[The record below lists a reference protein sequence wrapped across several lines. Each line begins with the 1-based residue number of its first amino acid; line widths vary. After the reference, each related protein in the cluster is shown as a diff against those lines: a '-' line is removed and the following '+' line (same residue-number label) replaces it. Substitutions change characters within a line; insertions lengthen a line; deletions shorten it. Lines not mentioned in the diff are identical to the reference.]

1 MSDVVVIG
9 GGAAGLMAGITAARQ
24 GASVVVLERMKE
36 PGKKM
41 MITGKGRC
49 NITNACPINDFIP
62 NLPGNGKFLFS
73 ALQQFTN
80 DDLLRFFQER
90 GLETV
95 TERGGRVFP
104 ASGKAKDVI
113 GVLTAA
119 LQQAGGRLVT
129 GVQATGFVMKPGRI
143 TGVRYRNVEQ
153 DGRRDGQDFRSLTKG
168 KVKLGPEH
176 TLDAETVIVC
186 VGGASYPGTG
196 SDGNFVP
203 VLENLGLSMEPL
215 LPALVP
221 LQPEEGFTEELEGL
235 LLKNVE
241 ASVLADGKT
250 VEKEFGELQ
259 FIRGGVAGPICL
271 TMSRKVARLQHFNQ
285 PELELSIDLKPALS
299 EDKLD
304 ARLTRDFQDFSKNN
318 LGEVVRKLLPRP
330 LVAPVL
336 DSAFLDGK
344 KPVSQV
350 AKQERV
356 ALIQAMKHFTI
367 PLLGT
372 RPLSEAIVT
381 AGGVALKE
389 IDPKTMKAKRIEG
402 LYFAGE
408 VMDVDGYTGGFNL
421 QAAFSSGYVAGLNA
435 AMQVLNTNNLLR

>member
-1 MSDVVVIG
+1 MADVIVIG

-49 NITNACPINDFIP
+49 NITNACAMEEFIP

-80 DDLLRFFQER
+80 DDLLRFFQEQ

-104 ASGKAKDVI
+104 ATGKAKDVI
-113 GVLTAA
+113 AVLRSA
-119 LQQAGGRLVT
+119 LQKAGGRLVT
-129 GVQATGFVMKPGRI
+129 GAQATGFTVKPGQV
-143 TGVRYRNVEQ
+143 TGIRYRTVEN
-153 DGRRDGQDFRSLTKG
+153 DGRRDGQDFRSQTKG
-168 KVKLGPEH
+168 KMKLGPEH
-176 TLDAETVIVC
+176 TLDAGAVIVC
-186 VGGASYPGTG
+186 TGGASYPGTG

-203 VLENLGLSMEPL
+203 VLEMLGLSIEPL

-235 LLKNVE
+235 QLKNVE
-241 ASVLADGKT
+241 ASVLADGK
-250 VEKEFGELQ
+250 VVAKEFGELQ
-259 FIRGGVAGPICL
+259 FIRGGIAGPICL
-271 TMSRKVARLQHFNQ
+271 TMSRKVARLQHYNQ

-299 EDKLD
+299 DEKLE
-304 ARLTRDFQDFSKNN
+304 ARLIRDFQEFSK
-318 LGEVVRKLLPRP
+318 LRLAEVVRKLLPQP
-330 LVAPVL
+330 LVEPVL
-336 DSAFLDGK
+336 DTAFLDGK
-344 KPVSQV
+344 KQVSQV
-350 AKQERV
+350 SKEERL
-356 ALIQAMKHFTI
+356 ALVQAVKHFTI
-367 PLLGT
+367 PLMGT
-372 RPLSEAIVT
+372 RPLAEAIVT

-389 IDPKTMKAKRIEG
+389 IDPKTMKAKRIAD

-421 QAAFSSGYVAGLNA
+421 QAAFSSGYVAGLHA
-435 AMQVLNTNNLLR
+435 AKQVLNR

>member
-1 MSDVVVIG
+1 MADVIVIG

-49 NITNACPINDFIP
+49 NITNACAMEDFIP

-80 DDLLRFFQER
+80 DDLLRFFQEQ

-104 ASGKAKDVI
+104 ATGRAKDVI
-113 GVLTAA
+113 AVLLSA
-119 LQQAGGRLVT
+119 LQKVGGRLVT
-129 GVQATGFVMKPGRI
+129 GAQATGFTVKPGQV
-143 TGVRYRNVEQ
+143 TGIRYRTVEN
-153 DGRRDGQDFRSLTKG
+153 DGRRDGQDFRSQTKG
-168 KVKLGPEH
+168 KMKLGPEH
-176 TLDAETVIVC
+176 TLDAGAVVVC
-186 VGGASYPGTG
+186 TGGASYPGTG

-203 VLENLGLSMEPL
+203 VLEMLGLSIEPL

-235 LLKNVE
+235 QLKNVE
-241 ASVLADGKT
+241 ASVLADGK
-250 VEKEFGELQ
+250 VVAKEFGELQ
-259 FIRGGVAGPICL
+259 FIRGGIAGPICL
-271 TMSRKVARLQHFNQ
+271 TMSRKVARLQHYNQ

-299 EDKLD
+299 DEKLD
-304 ARLTRDFQDFSKNN
+304 ARLIRDFQEFSK
-318 LGEVVRKLLPRP
+318 LRLAEVVRKLLPQP
-330 LVAPVL
+330 LVEPVL
-336 DSAFLDGK
+336 DTAFLDGEK
-344 KPVSQV
+344 QVIQVS
-350 AKQERV
+350 KEERL
-356 ALIQAMKHFTI
+356 ALMQAVKHFTI
-367 PLLGT
+367 PLVGT
-372 RPLSEAIVT
+372 RPLAEAIVT

-389 IDPKTMKAKRIEG
+389 IDPKTMKAKRIAG

-421 QAAFSSGYVAGLNA
+421 QAAFSSGYVAGLHA
-435 AMQVLNTNNLLR
+435 AKQVLAR

>member
-1 MSDVVVIG
+1 MADVIVIG

-24 GASVVVLERMKE
+24 SASVVVLERMKE

-49 NITNACPINDFIP
+49 NITNACPMEEFIP

-80 DDLLRFFQER
+80 DDLLRFFQEQ

-104 ASGKAKDVI
+104 ATGKAKDVI
-113 GVLTAA
+113 AVLRSA
-119 LQQAGGRLVT
+119 LQKAGGRLVT
-129 GVQATGFVMKPGRI
+129 GAQATGFTVKPGQV
-143 TGVRYRNVEQ
+143 TGIRYRTVEN
-153 DGRRDGQDFRSLTKG
+153 DGRRDGQDFRSQTKG
-168 KVKLGPEH
+168 KMKLGPEH
-176 TLDAETVIVC
+176 TLDAGAVIVC
-186 VGGASYPGTG
+186 TGGASYPGTG

-203 VLENLGLSMEPL
+203 VLEMLGLSIEPL

-235 LLKNVE
+235 QLKNVE
-241 ASVLADGKT
+241 ASVLADGK
-250 VEKEFGELQ
+250 VVAKEFGELQ
-259 FIRGGVAGPICL
+259 FIRGGIAGPICL
-271 TMSRKVARLQHFNQ
+271 TMSRKVARLQHYNQ

-299 EDKLD
+299 DEKLE
-304 ARLTRDFQDFSKNN
+304 ARLIRDFQEFSK
-318 LGEVVRKLLPRP
+318 LRLAEVVRKLLPQP
-330 LVAPVL
+330 LVEPVL
-336 DSAFLDGK
+336 DTAFLDGK
-344 KPVSQV
+344 KQVSQV
-350 AKQERV
+350 SKEERL
-356 ALIQAMKHFTI
+356 ALVQAVKHFTI
-367 PLLGT
+367 PLMGT
-372 RPLSEAIVT
+372 RPLAEAIVT

-389 IDPKTMKAKRIEG
+389 IDPKTMKAKRIAD

-421 QAAFSSGYVAGLNA
+421 QAAFSSGYVAGLHA
-435 AMQVLNTNNLLR
+435 AKQVLNR

>member
-1 MSDVVVIG
+1 MADVIVIG

-49 NITNACPINDFIP
+49 NITNACPMEEFIP

-80 DDLLRFFQER
+80 DDLLRFFQEQ

-104 ASGKAKDVI
+104 ATGKAKDVI
-113 GVLTAA
+113 AVLRSA
-119 LQQAGGRLVT
+119 LQKAGGRLVT
-129 GVQATGFVMKPGRI
+129 GAQVTGFTVKPGQV
-143 TGVRYRNVEQ
+143 TGIRYRTVEN
-153 DGRRDGQDFRSLTKG
+153 DGRRDGQDFRSQTKG
-168 KVKLGPEH
+168 KMKMGPEH
-176 TLDAETVIVC
+176 TLDAGAVIVC
-186 VGGASYPGTG
+186 TGGASYPGTG

-203 VLENLGLSMEPL
+203 VLEMLGLSIEPL

-235 LLKNVE
+235 QLKNVE
-241 ASVLADGKT
+241 ASVLADGK
-250 VEKEFGELQ
+250 VVAKEFGELQ
-259 FIRGGVAGPICL
+259 FIRGGIAGPICL
-271 TMSRKVARLQHFNQ
+271 TMSRKVARLQHYNQ

-299 EDKLD
+299 DEKLE
-304 ARLTRDFQDFSKNN
+304 ARLIRDFQEFSK
-318 LGEVVRKLLPRP
+318 LRLAEVVRKLLPQP
-330 LVAPVL
+330 LVEPVL
-336 DSAFLDGK
+336 DTAFLDGK
-344 KPVSQV
+344 KQVSQV
-350 AKQERV
+350 SKEERL
-356 ALIQAMKHFTI
+356 ALVQAVKHFTI
-367 PLLGT
+367 PLMGT
-372 RPLSEAIVT
+372 RPLAEAIVT

-389 IDPKTMKAKRIEG
+389 IDPKTMKAKRIAG

-421 QAAFSSGYVAGLNA
+421 QAAFSSGYVAGLHA
-435 AMQVLNTNNLLR
+435 AKQVLNR

>member
-1 MSDVVVIG
+1 MVDVIVIG

-49 NITNACPINDFIP
+49 NITNACPMEEFIP

-80 DDLLRFFQER
+80 DDLLRFFQEQ

-104 ASGKAKDVI
+104 ATGKAKDVI
-113 GVLTAA
+113 AVLRSA
-119 LQQAGGRLVT
+119 LQKAGGRLVT
-129 GVQATGFVMKPGRI
+129 GAQATGFTVKPGQV
-143 TGVRYRNVEQ
+143 TGIRYRTVEN
-153 DGRRDGQDFRSLTKG
+153 DGRRDGQDFRSQTKG
-168 KVKLGPEH
+168 KMKLGPEH
-176 TLDAETVIVC
+176 TLDAGAVIVC
-186 VGGASYPGTG
+186 TGGASYPGTG

-203 VLENLGLSMEPL
+203 VLEMLGLSIEPL

-235 LLKNVE
+235 QLKNVE
-241 ASVLADGKT
+241 ASVLADGK
-250 VEKEFGELQ
+250 VVAKEFGEMQ
-259 FIRGGVAGPICL
+259 FIRGGIAGPICL
-271 TMSRKVARLQHFNQ
+271 TMSRKVARLQHYNQ

-299 EDKLD
+299 DEKLE
-304 ARLTRDFQDFSKNN
+304 ARLIRDFQEFSK
-318 LGEVVRKLLPRP
+318 LRLAEVVRKLLPQP
-330 LVAPVL
+330 LVEPVL
-336 DSAFLDGK
+336 DTAFLDGK
-344 KPVSQV
+344 RQVSQV
-350 AKQERV
+350 SKEERL
-356 ALIQAMKHFTI
+356 ALIQTVKHFTI
-367 PLLGT
+367 PLVGT
-372 RPLSEAIVT
+372 RPLAEAIVT

-389 IDPKTMKAKRIEG
+389 IDPKTMKAKRIAG

-421 QAAFSSGYVAGLNA
+421 QAAFSSGYVAGLHA
-435 AMQVLNTNNLLR
+435 AKQVLNR

>member
-1 MSDVVVIG
+1 MADVIVIG

-49 NITNACPINDFIP
+49 NITNACPMEEFIP

-80 DDLLRFFQER
+80 DDLLRFFQEQ

-104 ASGKAKDVI
+104 ATGKAKDVI
-113 GVLTAA
+113 AVLRSA
-119 LQQAGGRLVT
+119 LQKAGGRLVT
-129 GVQATGFVMKPGRI
+129 GAQATGFTVKPGQV
-143 TGVRYRNVEQ
+143 TGIRYRTVEN
-153 DGRRDGQDFRSLTKG
+153 DGRRDGQDFRSQTKG
-168 KVKLGPEH
+168 KMKLGPEH
-176 TLDAETVIVC
+176 TLDAGAVVVC
-186 VGGASYPGTG
+186 TGGASYPGTG

-203 VLENLGLSMEPL
+203 VLEMLGLSIEPL

-235 LLKNVE
+235 QLKNVE
-241 ASVLADGKT
+241 ASVLADSK
-250 VEKEFGELQ
+250 VVAKEFGELQ
-259 FIRGGVAGPICL
+259 FIRGGIAGPICL
-271 TMSRKVARLQHFNQ
+271 TMSRKVARLQHYNQ

-299 EDKLD
+299 DEKLE
-304 ARLTRDFQDFSKNN
+304 ARLIRDFQEFSK
-318 LGEVVRKLLPRP
+318 LRLAEVVRKLLPQP
-330 LVAPVL
+330 LVEPVL
-336 DSAFLDGK
+336 DTAFLDGK
-344 KPVSQV
+344 KQVSQV
-350 AKQERV
+350 SKEERL
-356 ALIQAMKHFTI
+356 ALVQAVKHFTI
-367 PLLGT
+367 PLMGT
-372 RPLSEAIVT
+372 RPLAEAIVT

-389 IDPKTMKAKRIEG
+389 IDPKTMKAKRIAG

-421 QAAFSSGYVAGLNA
+421 QAAFSSGYVAGLHA
-435 AMQVLNTNNLLR
+435 AKQVLNR

>member
-1 MSDVVVIG
+1 MADVIVIG

-49 NITNACPINDFIP
+49 NITNACPMEEFIP

-80 DDLLRFFQER
+80 DDLLRFFQEQ

-104 ASGKAKDVI
+104 ATGKAKDVI
-113 GVLTAA
+113 AVLRSA
-119 LQQAGGRLVT
+119 LQKAGGRLVT
-129 GVQATGFVMKPGRI
+129 GAQATGFTVKPGQV
-143 TGVRYRNVEQ
+143 TGIRYRTVEN
-153 DGRRDGQDFRSLTKG
+153 DGRRDGQDFRSQTKG
-168 KVKLGPEH
+168 KMKLGPEH
-176 TLDAETVIVC
+176 TLDAGAVIVC
-186 VGGASYPGTG
+186 TGGASYPGTG

-203 VLENLGLSMEPL
+203 VLEMLGLSIEPL

-235 LLKNVE
+235 QLKNVE
-241 ASVLADGKT
+241 ASVLADGK
-250 VEKEFGELQ
+250 VVAKEFGELQ
-259 FIRGGVAGPICL
+259 FIRGGIAGPICL
-271 TMSRKVARLQHFNQ
+271 TMSRKVARLQHYNQ

-299 EDKLD
+299 DEKLE
-304 ARLTRDFQDFSKNN
+304 ARLIRDFQEFSK
-318 LGEVVRKLLPRP
+318 LRLAEVVRKLLPQP
-330 LVAPVL
+330 LVEPVL
-336 DSAFLDGK
+336 DTAFLDGK
-344 KPVSQV
+344 KQVSQV
-350 AKQERV
+350 SKEERL
-356 ALIQAMKHFTI
+356 ALVQAVKHFTI
-367 PLLGT
+367 PLMGT
-372 RPLSEAIVT
+372 RPLAEAIVT

-389 IDPKTMKAKRIEG
+389 IEPKTMKSKRIAG

-421 QAAFSSGYVAGLNA
+421 QAAFSSGYVAGLHA
-435 AMQVLNTNNLLR
+435 AKQVLNR

>member
-1 MSDVVVIG
+1 MADVIVIG

-49 NITNACPINDFIP
+49 NITNACPMEEFIP

-80 DDLLRFFQER
+80 DDLLRFFQEQ

-104 ASGKAKDVI
+104 ATGKAKDVI
-113 GVLTAA
+113 AVLRSA
-119 LQQAGGRLVT
+119 LQKAGGRLVT
-129 GVQATGFVMKPGRI
+129 GAQATGFTVKPGQV
-143 TGVRYRNVEQ
+143 TGIRYRTVEN
-153 DGRRDGQDFRSLTKG
+153 DGRRDGQDFRSQTKG
-168 KVKLGPEH
+168 KMKLGPEH
-176 TLDAETVIVC
+176 TLDAGSVIVC
-186 VGGASYPGTG
+186 TGGASYPGTG

-203 VLENLGLSMEPL
+203 VLEMLGLSIEPL

-235 LLKNVE
+235 QLKNVE
-241 ASVLADGKT
+241 ASVLADSK
-250 VEKEFGELQ
+250 VVAKEFGELQ
-259 FIRGGVAGPICL
+259 FIRGGIAGPICL
-271 TMSRKVARLQHFNQ
+271 TMSRKVARLQHYNQ

-299 EDKLD
+299 DEKLE
-304 ARLTRDFQDFSKNN
+304 ARLIRDFQEFSK
-318 LGEVVRKLLPRP
+318 LRLAEVVRKLLPQP
-330 LVAPVL
+330 LVEPVL
-336 DSAFLDGK
+336 DTAFLDGK
-344 KPVSQV
+344 KQVSQV
-350 AKQERV
+350 SKEERL
-356 ALIQAMKHFTI
+356 ALVQAVKHFTI
-367 PLLGT
+367 PLMGT
-372 RPLSEAIVT
+372 RPLAEAIVT

-389 IDPKTMKAKRIEG
+389 IDPKTMKAKRIAD

-421 QAAFSSGYVAGLNA
+421 QAAFSSGYVAGLHA
-435 AMQVLNTNNLLR
+435 AKQVLAR

>member
-1 MSDVVVIG
+1 MADVIVIG

-49 NITNACPINDFIP
+49 NITNACPMEEFIP

-80 DDLLRFFQER
+80 DDLLRFFQEQ

-104 ASGKAKDVI
+104 ATGKAKDVI
-113 GVLTAA
+113 AVLRSA
-119 LQQAGGRLVT
+119 LQKAGGRLVT
-129 GVQATGFVMKPGRI
+129 GAQATGFTVKPGQV
-143 TGVRYRNVEQ
+143 TGIRYRTVEN
-153 DGRRDGQDFRSLTKG
+153 DGRRDGQDFRSQTKG
-168 KVKLGPEH
+168 KMKLGPEH
-176 TLDAETVIVC
+176 TLDAGAVIVC
-186 VGGASYPGTG
+186 TGGASYPGTG

-203 VLENLGLSMEPL
+203 VLEMLGLSIEPL

-235 LLKNVE
+235 QLKNVE
-241 ASVLADGKT
+241 ASVLADGK
-250 VEKEFGELQ
+250 VVAKEFGELQ
-259 FIRGGVAGPICL
+259 FIRGGIAGPICL
-271 TMSRKVARLQHFNQ
+271 TMSRKVARLQHYNQ
-285 PELELSIDLKPALS
+285 PEQELSIDLKPALS
-299 EDKLD
+299 DEKLE
-304 ARLTRDFQDFSKNN
+304 ARLIRDFQEFSK
-318 LGEVVRKLLPRP
+318 LRLAEVVRKLLPQP
-330 LVAPVL
+330 LVEPVL
-336 DSAFLDGK
+336 DTAFLDGK
-344 KPVSQV
+344 RQVSQV
-350 AKQERV
+350 SKEERL
-356 ALIQAMKHFTI
+356 ALIQTVKHFTI
-367 PLLGT
+367 PLVGT
-372 RPLSEAIVT
+372 RPLAEAIVT

-389 IDPKTMKAKRIEG
+389 IDPKTMKAKRIAG

-421 QAAFSSGYVAGLNA
+421 QAAFSSGYVAGLHA
-435 AMQVLNTNNLLR
+435 AKQVLNR

>member
-1 MSDVVVIG
+1 MADVIVIG

-49 NITNACPINDFIP
+49 NITNACPMEEFIP

-80 DDLLRFFQER
+80 DDLLRFFQEQ

-104 ASGKAKDVI
+104 ATGKAKDVI
-113 GVLTAA
+113 AVLRSA
-119 LQQAGGRLVT
+119 LQKAGGRLVT
-129 GVQATGFVMKPGRI
+129 GAQATGFTVKPGQV
-143 TGVRYRNVEQ
+143 TGIRYRTVEN
-153 DGRRDGQDFRSLTKG
+153 DGRRDGQDFRSQTKG
-168 KVKLGPEH
+168 KMKLGPEH
-176 TLDAETVIVC
+176 TLDAGAVIVC
-186 VGGASYPGTG
+186 TGGASYPGTG

-203 VLENLGLSMEPL
+203 VLEMLGLSIEPL

-235 LLKNVE
+235 QLKNVE
-241 ASVLADGKT
+241 ASVLADSK
-250 VEKEFGELQ
+250 VVAKEFGELQ
-259 FIRGGVAGPICL
+259 FIRGGIAGPICL
-271 TMSRKVARLQHFNQ
+271 TMSRKVARLQHYNQ

-299 EDKLD
+299 DEKLE
-304 ARLTRDFQDFSKNN
+304 ARLIRDFQEFSK
-318 LGEVVRKLLPRP
+318 LRLAEVVRKLLPQP
-330 LVAPVL
+330 LVEPVL
-336 DSAFLDGK
+336 DTAFLVGK
-344 KPVSQV
+344 KQVSQV
-350 AKQERV
+350 SKEERL
-356 ALIQAMKHFTI
+356 ALVQAVKHFTI
-367 PLLGT
+367 PLMGT
-372 RPLSEAIVT
+372 RPLAEAIVT

-389 IDPKTMKAKRIEG
+389 IDPKTMKSKRIAG

-421 QAAFSSGYVAGLNA
+421 QAAFSSGYVAGLHA
-435 AMQVLNTNNLLR
+435 AKQVLNR

>member
-1 MSDVVVIG
+1 MADVIVIG

-49 NITNACPINDFIP
+49 NITNACPMEEFIP

-80 DDLLRFFQER
+80 DDLLRFFQEQ

-104 ASGKAKDVI
+104 ATGKAKDVI
-113 GVLTAA
+113 AVLRSA
-119 LQQAGGRLVT
+119 LQKAGGRLVT
-129 GVQATGFVMKPGRI
+129 GAQATGFTVKPGQV
-143 TGVRYRNVEQ
+143 TGIRYRTVEN
-153 DGRRDGQDFRSLTKG
+153 DGRRDGQDFRSQTKG
-168 KVKLGPEH
+168 KMKLGPEH
-176 TLDAETVIVC
+176 TLDAGAVIVC
-186 VGGASYPGTG
+186 TGGASYPGTG

-203 VLENLGLSMEPL
+203 VLEMLGLSIEPL

-235 LLKNVE
+235 QLKNVE
-241 ASVLADGKT
+241 ASVLADGK
-250 VEKEFGELQ
+250 VVAKEFGELQ
-259 FIRGGVAGPICL
+259 FIRGGIAGPICL
-271 TMSRKVARLQHFNQ
+271 TMSRKVARLQHYNQ

-299 EDKLD
+299 DEKLE
-304 ARLTRDFQDFSKNN
+304 ARLIRDFQEFSK
-318 LGEVVRKLLPRP
+318 LRLAEVVRKLLPQP
-330 LVAPVL
+330 LVEPVL
-336 DSAFLDGK
+336 DTAFLDGK
-344 KPVSQV
+344 KQVSQV
-350 AKQERV
+350 SKEERL
-356 ALIQAMKHFTI
+356 ALMQAVKHFTI
-367 PLLGT
+367 PLVGT
-372 RPLSEAIVT
+372 RPLEEAIVT

-389 IDPKTMKAKRIEG
+389 IDPKTMKAKRIAG

-421 QAAFSSGYVAGLNA
+421 QAAFSSGYVAGLHA
-435 AMQVLNTNNLLR
+435 AKQVLNR

>member
-1 MSDVVVIG
+1 MPDIVVIG
-9 GGAAGLMAGITAARQ
+9 GGAAGLMAGITAAEQ
-24 GASVVVLERMKE
+24 GASVVVLERMRE

-49 NITNACPINDFIP
+49 NITKACPISEFIP

-80 DDLLRFFQER
+80 EDLLRFFQER

-113 GVLTAA
+113 AVLTKA

-129 GVQATGFVMKPGRI
+129 GVQATGFVIKPGQV
-143 TGVRYRNVEQ
+143 TGVRYRNVEN
-153 DGRRDGQDFRSLTKG
+153 DGRKEGQDFRSLTRG
-168 KVKLGPEH
+168 KLKLGAEH
-176 TLDAETVIVC
+176 TLDADAVIVC
-186 VGGASYPGTG
+186 TGGASYPGTG

-203 VLENLGLSMEPL
+203 VLENLGMAMEPM

-221 LQPEEGFTEELEGL
+221 LEPEEGFTEELEGL
-235 LLKNVE
+235 QLKNVE
-241 ASVLADGKT
+241 ASVLADGKP
-250 VEKEFGELQ
+250 VAKEFGELQ
-259 FIRGGVAGPICL
+259 FIRGGIAGPVCL

-285 PELELSIDLKPALS
+285 CQLELSIDLKPALS

-304 ARLTRDFQDFSKNN
+304 ARIMRDIQEFSKST
-318 LGEVVRKLLPRP
+318 LAEVVRKLLPGP
-330 LVAPVL
+330 LVAPIL

-350 AKQERV
+350 SKEERL
-356 ALIQAMKHFTI
+356 ALVQAVKHFTV
-367 PLLGT
+367 PLIGT

-389 IDPKTMKAKRIEG
+389 IEPKTMKAKRVAG

-421 QAAFSSGYVAGLNA
+421 QAAFSSGYIAGLNA
-435 AMQVLNTNNLLR
+435 AKNILKR

>member
-1 MSDVVVIG
+1 MADVIIIG

-49 NITNACPINDFIP
+49 NITNACPMEEFIP

-80 DDLLRFFQER
+80 DDLLRFFQEQ
-90 GLETV
+90 GLEMV

-104 ASGKAKDVI
+104 ATGKAKDVI
-113 GVLTAA
+113 AVLRSA
-119 LQQAGGRLVT
+119 LQKAGGRLVT
-129 GVQATGFVMKPGRI
+129 GAQATGFTVKPGQV
-143 TGVRYRNVEQ
+143 TGVRYRTVEN
-153 DGRRDGQDFRSLTKG
+153 DGRRDGQDFRSQTKG
-168 KVKLGPEH
+168 KMKLGPEH
-176 TLDAETVIVC
+176 TLDAGAVIVC
-186 VGGASYPGTG
+186 TGGASYPGTG

-203 VLENLGLSMEPL
+203 VLEMLGLSIEPL

-235 LLKNVE
+235 QLKNVE
-241 ASVLADGKT
+241 ASVLADSK
-250 VEKEFGELQ
+250 VVAKEFGELQ
-259 FIRGGVAGPICL
+259 FIRGGIAGPICL
-271 TMSRKVARLQHFNQ
+271 TMSRKVARLQHYNQ

-299 EDKLD
+299 DEKLE
-304 ARLTRDFQDFSKNN
+304 ARLIRDFQEFSK
-318 LGEVVRKLLPRP
+318 LRLAEVVRKLLPQP
-330 LVAPVL
+330 LVEPVL
-336 DSAFLDGK
+336 DTAFLDGK
-344 KPVSQV
+344 KQVSQV
-350 AKQERV
+350 SKEERL
-356 ALIQAMKHFTI
+356 ALVQAVKHFTI
-367 PLLGT
+367 PLMGT
-372 RPLSEAIVT
+372 RPLAEAIVT

-389 IDPKTMKAKRIEG
+389 IDPKTMKSKRIAG

-421 QAAFSSGYVAGLNA
+421 QAAFSSGYVAGLHA
-435 AMQVLNTNNLLR
+435 AKQVLNR

>member
-49 NITNACPINDFIP
+49 NITNACPINEFIP

-80 DDLLRFFQER
+80 EDLLRFFQER

-113 GVLTAA
+113 GVLTEA

-129 GVQATGFVMKPGRI
+129 GVQATGFVVKPGRI
-143 TGVRYRNVEQ
+143 TGVRYRNVEN
-153 DGRRDGQDFRSLTKG
+153 DGRREGQDFRSLTKG

-176 TLDAETVIVC
+176 TLDAAAVIVC

-196 SDGNFVP
+196 SDGNFVS
-203 VLENLGLSMEPL
+203 VLENLGLSVEPL

-250 VEKEFGELQ
+250 VAKEFGELQ
-259 FIRGGVAGPICL
+259 FIRGGIAGPICL

-285 PELELSIDLKPALS
+285 PELELSIDLKPALP
-299 EDKLD
+299 EDKLN
-304 ARLTRDFQDFSKNN
+304 ARLTRDFQEFSKNN
-318 LGEVVRKLLPRP
+318 LGEVVRKLLPQP
-330 LVAPVL
+330 LVGPVL
-336 DSAFLDGK
+336 DNAFLDGK

-350 AKQERV
+350 AKQERADLIY
-356 ALIQAMKHFTI
+356 ALKHFTI
-367 PLLGT
+367 PLTGT

-435 AMQVLNTNNLLR
+435 AKQILNK

>member
-1 MSDVVVIG
+1 MADVIVIG

-49 NITNACPINDFIP
+49 NITNACPMEEFIP

-80 DDLLRFFQER
+80 DDLLRFFQEQ

-104 ASGKAKDVI
+104 ATGKAKDVI
-113 GVLTAA
+113 AVLRSA
-119 LQQAGGRLVT
+119 LQKAGGRLVT
-129 GVQATGFVMKPGRI
+129 GAQATGFTVKPGQV
-143 TGVRYRNVEQ
+143 TGIRYRTVEN
-153 DGRRDGQDFRSLTKG
+153 DGRRDGQDFRSQTKG
-168 KVKLGPEH
+168 KMKLGPEH
-176 TLDAETVIVC
+176 TLDAGAVIVC
-186 VGGASYPGTG
+186 TGGASYPGTG

-203 VLENLGLSMEPL
+203 VLEMLGLSIEPL

-235 LLKNVE
+235 QLKNVE
-241 ASVLADGKT
+241 ASVLADGK
-250 VEKEFGELQ
+250 VVAKEFGELQ
-259 FIRGGVAGPICL
+259 FIRGGIAGPICL
-271 TMSRKVARLQHFNQ
+271 TMSRKVARLQYYNQ

-299 EDKLD
+299 DEKLET
-304 ARLTRDFQDFSKNN
+304 RLIRDFQEFSK
-318 LGEVVRKLLPRP
+318 LRLAEVVRKLLPQP
-330 LVAPVL
+330 LVEPVL
-336 DSAFLDGK
+336 DTAFLDGK
-344 KPVSQV
+344 KQVSQV
-350 AKQERV
+350 SKEERL
-356 ALIQAMKHFTI
+356 ALIQAVKHFTI
-367 PLLGT
+367 PLVGT
-372 RPLSEAIVT
+372 RPLAEAIVT

-389 IDPKTMKAKRIEG
+389 IDPKTMKAKRIAG

-421 QAAFSSGYVAGLNA
+421 QAAFSSGYVAGLHA
-435 AMQVLNTNNLLR
+435 AKQVLNR

>member
-1 MSDVVVIG
+1 MADVIVIG

-49 NITNACPINDFIP
+49 NITNACPMEEFIP

-80 DDLLRFFQER
+80 DDLLRFFQEQ

-104 ASGKAKDVI
+104 ATGKAKDVI
-113 GVLTAA
+113 AVLRSA
-119 LQQAGGRLVT
+119 LQKAGGRLVT
-129 GVQATGFVMKPGRI
+129 GAQATGFTVKPGQV
-143 TGVRYRNVEQ
+143 TGIRYRTVEN
-153 DGRRDGQDFRSLTKG
+153 DGRRDGQDFRSQTKG
-168 KVKLGPEH
+168 KMKLGPEH
-176 TLDAETVIVC
+176 TLDAGAVIVC
-186 VGGASYPGTG
+186 TGGASYPGTG

-203 VLENLGLSMEPL
+203 VLEMLGLSIEPL

-221 LQPEEGFTEELEGL
+221 LQPEEGFTEELEDL
-235 LLKNVE
+235 QLKNVE
-241 ASVLADGKT
+241 ASVLADSK
-250 VEKEFGELQ
+250 VVAKEFGELQ
-259 FIRGGVAGPICL
+259 FIRSGIAGPICL
-271 TMSRKVARLQHFNQ
+271 TMSRKVARLQHYNQ

-299 EDKLD
+299 DEKLE
-304 ARLTRDFQDFSKNN
+304 ARLMRDFQEFSK
-318 LGEVVRKLLPRP
+318 LRLAEVVRKLLPQP
-330 LVAPVL
+330 LVEPVL
-336 DSAFLDGK
+336 DTAFLDGK
-344 KPVSQV
+344 KQVSQV
-350 AKQERV
+350 SKEERL
-356 ALIQAMKHFTI
+356 ALVQAVKHFTI
-367 PLLGT
+367 PLMGT
-372 RPLSEAIVT
+372 RPLAEAIVT

-389 IDPKTMKAKRIEG
+389 IDPKTMKAKRIAG

-421 QAAFSSGYVAGLNA
+421 QAAFSSGYVAGLHA
-435 AMQVLNTNNLLR
+435 AKQVLNR

>member
-1 MSDVVVIG
+1 MADVIVIG

-49 NITNACPINDFIP
+49 NITNACPMEEFIP

-80 DDLLRFFQER
+80 DDLLRFFQEQ

-104 ASGKAKDVI
+104 ATGKAKDVI
-113 GVLTAA
+113 AVLRSA
-119 LQQAGGRLVT
+119 LQKAGGRLVT
-129 GVQATGFVMKPGRI
+129 GAQATGFTVKPGQV
-143 TGVRYRNVEQ
+143 TGIRYRTVEN
-153 DGRRDGQDFRSLTKG
+153 DGRRDGQDFRSQTKG
-168 KVKLGPEH
+168 KMKLGPEH
-176 TLDAETVIVC
+176 TLDAGAVIVC
-186 VGGASYPGTG
+186 TGGASYPGTG

-203 VLENLGLSMEPL
+203 VLEMLGLSIEPL

-235 LLKNVE
+235 QLKNVE
-241 ASVLADGKT
+241 ASVLADGK
-250 VEKEFGELQ
+250 VVAKEFGELQ
-259 FIRGGVAGPICL
+259 FIQGGIAGPICL
-271 TMSRKVARLQHFNQ
+271 TMSRKVARLQHYNQ
-285 PELELSIDLKPALS
+285 PEQELSIDLKPVLS
-299 EDKLD
+299 DEKLE
-304 ARLTRDFQDFSKNN
+304 ARLIRDFQEFSK
-318 LGEVVRKLLPRP
+318 LRLAEVVRKLLPQP
-330 LVAPVL
+330 LVEPVL
-336 DSAFLDGK
+336 DTAFLDGK
-344 KPVSQV
+344 RQVSQV
-350 AKQERV
+350 SKEERL
-356 ALIQAMKHFTI
+356 ALIQTVKHFTI
-367 PLLGT
+367 PLVGT
-372 RPLSEAIVT
+372 RPLAEAIVT

-389 IDPKTMKAKRIEG
+389 IDPKTMKAKRIAG

-421 QAAFSSGYVAGLNA
+421 QAAFSSGYVAGLHA
-435 AMQVLNTNNLLR
+435 AKQVLNR

>member
-1 MSDVVVIG
+1 MADVIVIG

-49 NITNACPINDFIP
+49 NITNACPMEEFIP

-80 DDLLRFFQER
+80 DDLLRFFQEQ

-104 ASGKAKDVI
+104 ATGKAKDVI
-113 GVLTAA
+113 AVLRSA
-119 LQQAGGRLVT
+119 LQKAGGRLVT
-129 GVQATGFVMKPGRI
+129 GAQATGFTVKPGQV
-143 TGVRYRNVEQ
+143 TGIRYRTVEN
-153 DGRRDGQDFRSLTKG
+153 DGRRDGQDFRSQTKG
-168 KVKLGPEH
+168 KMKLGPEH
-176 TLDAETVIVC
+176 TLDAGAVIVC
-186 VGGASYPGTG
+186 TGGASYPGTG

-203 VLENLGLSMEPL
+203 VLEMLGLSIEPL

-235 LLKNVE
+235 QLKNVE
-241 ASVLADGKT
+241 ASVLADGK
-250 VEKEFGELQ
+250 VVAKEFGELQ
-259 FIRGGVAGPICL
+259 FIRGGIAGPICL
-271 TMSRKVARLQHFNQ
+271 TMSRKVARLQHYNQ

-299 EDKLD
+299 DEKLE
-304 ARLTRDFQDFSKNN
+304 ARLIRDFQEFSK
-318 LGEVVRKLLPRP
+318 LRLAEVVRKLLPQP
-330 LVAPVL
+330 LVEPVL
-336 DSAFLDGK
+336 DTAFLDGK
-344 KPVSQV
+344 RQVSQV
-350 AKQERV
+350 SKEERL
-356 ALIQAMKHFTI
+356 ALIQAVKHFTI
-367 PLLGT
+367 PLVGT
-372 RPLSEAIVT
+372 RPLAEAIVT

-389 IDPKTMKAKRIEG
+389 IDPKTMKAKRIAG

-421 QAAFSSGYVAGLNA
+421 QAAFSSGYVAGLHA
-435 AMQVLNTNNLLR
+435 AKQVLNR

>member
-1 MSDVVVIG
+1 MADVIIIG

-49 NITNACPINDFIP
+49 NITNACPMEEFIP

-80 DDLLRFFQER
+80 DDLLRFFQEQ

-104 ASGKAKDVI
+104 ATGKAKDVI
-113 GVLTAA
+113 AVLRSA
-119 LQQAGGRLVT
+119 LQKAGGRLVT
-129 GVQATGFVMKPGRI
+129 GAQATGFTVKPGQV
-143 TGVRYRNVEQ
+143 TGIRYRTVEN
-153 DGRRDGQDFRSLTKG
+153 DGRRDGQDFRSQTKG
-168 KVKLGPEH
+168 KMKLGPEH
-176 TLDAETVIVC
+176 TLDAGAVIVC
-186 VGGASYPGTG
+186 TGGASYPGTG

-203 VLENLGLSMEPL
+203 VLEMLGLSIEPL

-235 LLKNVE
+235 QLKNVE
-241 ASVLADGKT
+241 ASVLADGK
-250 VEKEFGELQ
+250 VVAKEFGELQ
-259 FIRGGVAGPICL
+259 FIRGGIAGPICL
-271 TMSRKVARLQHFNQ
+271 TMSRKVA
-285 PELELSIDLKPALS
+285 ALS
-299 EDKLD
+299 DEKLE
-304 ARLTRDFQDFSKNN
+304 ARLIRDFQEFSK
-318 LGEVVRKLLPRP
+318 LRLAEVVRKLLPQP
-330 LVAPVL
+330 LVEPVL
-336 DSAFLDGK
+336 DTAFLDGK
-344 KPVSQV
+344 KQVSQV
-350 AKQERV
+350 SKEERL
-356 ALIQAMKHFTI
+356 ALVQAVKHFTI
-367 PLLGT
+367 PLMGT
-372 RPLSEAIVT
+372 RPLAEAIVT

-389 IDPKTMKAKRIEG
+389 IDPKTMKAKRIAG

-421 QAAFSSGYVAGLNA
+421 QAAFSSGYVAGLHA
-435 AMQVLNTNNLLR
+435 AKQVLNR

>member
-1 MSDVVVIG
+1 MADVIVIG

-49 NITNACPINDFIP
+49 NITNACPMEEFIP

-80 DDLLRFFQER
+80 DDLLRFFQEQ

-104 ASGKAKDVI
+104 ATGKAKDVI
-113 GVLTAA
+113 AVLRSA
-119 LQQAGGRLVT
+119 LQKAGGRLVT
-129 GVQATGFVMKPGRI
+129 GAQATGFTVKPGQV
-143 TGVRYRNVEQ
+143 TGIRYRTVEN
-153 DGRRDGQDFRSLTKG
+153 DGRRDGQDFRSQTKG
-168 KVKLGPEH
+168 KMKLGPEH
-176 TLDAETVIVC
+176 TLDAGAVIVC
-186 VGGASYPGTG
+186 TGGASYPGTG

-203 VLENLGLSMEPL
+203 VLEMLGLSIEPL

-235 LLKNVE
+235 QLKNVE
-241 ASVLADGKT
+241 ASVLADSK
-250 VEKEFGELQ
+250 VVAKEFGELQ
-259 FIRGGVAGPICL
+259 FIRGGIAGPICL
-271 TMSRKVARLQHFNQ
+271 TMSRKVARLQHYNQ

-299 EDKLD
+299 DEKLE
-304 ARLTRDFQDFSKNN
+304 ARLIRDFQEFSK
-318 LGEVVRKLLPRP
+318 LRLAEVVRKLLPQP
-330 LVAPVL
+330 LVEPVL
-336 DSAFLDGK
+336 DTAFLDGK
-344 KPVSQV
+344 KQVSQV
-350 AKQERV
+350 SKEERL
-356 ALIQAMKHFTI
+356 ALVQAVKHFTI
-367 PLLGT
+367 PLMGT
-372 RPLSEAIVT
+372 RPLAEAIVT

-389 IDPKTMKAKRIEG
+389 IEPKTMKAKRIAG

-421 QAAFSSGYVAGLNA
+421 QAAFSSGYVAGLHA
-435 AMQVLNTNNLLR
+435 AKQVLNR

>member
-1 MSDVVVIG
+1 MADVIVIG

-49 NITNACPINDFIP
+49 NITNACPMEEFIP

-80 DDLLRFFQER
+80 DDLLRFFQEQ

-104 ASGKAKDVI
+104 ATGKAKDVI
-113 GVLTAA
+113 AVLRSA
-119 LQQAGGRLVT
+119 LQKAGGRLVT
-129 GVQATGFVMKPGRI
+129 GAQATGFTVKPGQV
-143 TGVRYRNVEQ
+143 TGIRYRTVEN
-153 DGRRDGQDFRSLTKG
+153 DGRRDGQDFRSQTKG
-168 KVKLGPEH
+168 KMKLGPEH
-176 TLDAETVIVC
+176 ILDAGAVIVC
-186 VGGASYPGTG
+186 TGGASYPGTG

-203 VLENLGLSMEPL
+203 VLEMLGLSIEPL

-235 LLKNVE
+235 QLKNVE
-241 ASVLADGKT
+241 ASVLADSK
-250 VEKEFGELQ
+250 VVAKEFGELQ
-259 FIRGGVAGPICL
+259 FIRGGIAGPICL
-271 TMSRKVARLQHFNQ
+271 TMSRKVARLQHYNQ

-299 EDKLD
+299 DEKLE
-304 ARLTRDFQDFSKNN
+304 ARLIRDFQEFSK
-318 LGEVVRKLLPRP
+318 LRLAEVVRKLLPQP
-330 LVAPVL
+330 LVEPVL
-336 DSAFLDGK
+336 DTAFLDGK
-344 KPVSQV
+344 KQVSQV
-350 AKQERV
+350 SKEERL
-356 ALIQAMKHFTI
+356 ALVQAVKHFTI
-367 PLLGT
+367 PLMGT
-372 RPLSEAIVT
+372 RPLAEAIVT

-389 IDPKTMKAKRIEG
+389 IDPKTMKSKRIAG

-421 QAAFSSGYVAGLNA
+421 QAAFSSGYVAGLHA
-435 AMQVLNTNNLLR
+435 AKQVLNR

>member
-1 MSDVVVIG
+1 MADVIVIG

-49 NITNACPINDFIP
+49 NITNACPMEEFIP

-80 DDLLRFFQER
+80 DDLLRFFQEQ

-104 ASGKAKDVI
+104 ATGKAKDVI
-113 GVLTAA
+113 AVLRSA
-119 LQQAGGRLVT
+119 LQKAGGRLVT
-129 GVQATGFVMKPGRI
+129 GAQATGFTVKPGQV
-143 TGVRYRNVEQ
+143 TGIRYRTVEN
-153 DGRRDGQDFRSLTKG
+153 DGRRDGQDFRSQTKG
-168 KVKLGPEH
+168 KMKLGPEH
-176 TLDAETVIVC
+176 TLDAGAVIVC
-186 VGGASYPGTG
+186 TGGASYPGTG

-203 VLENLGLSMEPL
+203 VLEMLGLSIEPL

-235 LLKNVE
+235 QLKNVE
-241 ASVLADGKT
+241 ASVLADSK
-250 VEKEFGELQ
+250 VVAKEFGELQ
-259 FIRGGVAGPICL
+259 FIRGGIAGPICL
-271 TMSRKVARLQHFNQ
+271 TMSRKVARLQHYNQ

-299 EDKLD
+299 DEKLE
-304 ARLTRDFQDFSKNN
+304 ARLMRDFQEFSK
-318 LGEVVRKLLPRP
+318 LRLAEVVRKLLPQP
-330 LVAPVL
+330 LVEPVL
-336 DSAFLDGK
+336 DTAFLDGK
-344 KPVSQV
+344 KQVSQV
-350 AKQERV
+350 SKEERL
-356 ALIQAMKHFTI
+356 ALVQAVKHFTI
-367 PLLGT
+367 PLMGT
-372 RPLSEAIVT
+372 RPLAEAIVT

-389 IDPKTMKAKRIEG
+389 IDPKTMKAKRIAG

-421 QAAFSSGYVAGLNA
+421 QAAFSSGYVAGLHA
-435 AMQVLNTNNLLR
+435 AKQVLAR

>member
-1 MSDVVVIG
+1 MADVIVIG

-49 NITNACPINDFIP
+49 NITNACAMEDFIP

-80 DDLLRFFQER
+80 DDLLRFFQEQ

-104 ASGKAKDVI
+104 ATGRAKDVI
-113 GVLTAA
+113 AVLLSA
-119 LQQAGGRLVT
+119 LQKAGGRLVT
-129 GVQATGFVMKPGRI
+129 GAQATGFTVKPGQV
-143 TGVRYRNVEQ
+143 TGIRYRTVEN
-153 DGRRDGQDFRSLTKG
+153 DGRRDGQDFRSQTKG
-168 KVKLGPEH
+168 KMKLGPEH
-176 TLDAETVIVC
+176 TLDAGAVIVC
-186 VGGASYPGTG
+186 TGGASYPGTG

-203 VLENLGLSMEPL
+203 VLEMLGLSIEPL

-235 LLKNVE
+235 QLKNVE
-241 ASVLADGKT
+241 ASVLADSK
-250 VEKEFGELQ
+250 VVAKEFGELQ
-259 FIRGGVAGPICL
+259 FIRGGIAGPICL
-271 TMSRKVARLQHFNQ
+271 TMSRKVARLQHYNQ

-299 EDKLD
+299 DEKLE
-304 ARLTRDFQDFSKNN
+304 ARLMRDFQEFSK
-318 LGEVVRKLLPRP
+318 LRLAEVVRKLLPQP
-330 LVAPVL
+330 LVEPVL
-336 DSAFLDGK
+336 DTAFLDGK
-344 KPVSQV
+344 KQVSQV
-350 AKQERV
+350 SKEERL
-356 ALIQAMKHFTI
+356 ALVQAVKHFTI
-367 PLLGT
+367 PLMGT
-372 RPLSEAIVT
+372 RPLAEAIVT

-389 IDPKTMKAKRIEG
+389 IDPKTMKAKRIAD

-421 QAAFSSGYVAGLNA
+421 QAAFSSGYVAGLHA
-435 AMQVLNTNNLLR
+435 AKQVLNR

>member
-1 MSDVVVIG
+1 MADVIVIG

-49 NITNACPINDFIP
+49 NITNACAIEEFIP

-80 DDLLRFFQER
+80 DDLLRFFQEQ

-104 ASGKAKDVI
+104 ATGKAKDVI
-113 GVLTAA
+113 AVLRSA
-119 LQQAGGRLVT
+119 LQKAGGRLVT
-129 GVQATGFVMKPGRI
+129 GAQATGFTVKPGQV
-143 TGVRYRNVEQ
+143 TGIRYRTVEN
-153 DGRRDGQDFRSLTKG
+153 DGRRDGQDFRSQTKG
-168 KVKLGPEH
+168 KMKLGPEH
-176 TLDAETVIVC
+176 TLDAGAVIVC
-186 VGGASYPGTG
+186 TGGASYPGTG

-203 VLENLGLSMEPL
+203 VLEMLGLSIEPL

-235 LLKNVE
+235 QLKNVE
-241 ASVLADGKT
+241 ASVLADSK
-250 VEKEFGELQ
+250 VVAKEFGELQ
-259 FIRGGVAGPICL
+259 FIRGGIAGPICL
-271 TMSRKVARLQHFNQ
+271 TMSRKVARLQHYNQ

-299 EDKLD
+299 DEKLE
-304 ARLTRDFQDFSKNN
+304 ARLMRDFQEFSK
-318 LGEVVRKLLPRP
+318 LRLAEVVRKLLPQP
-330 LVAPVL
+330 LVEPVL
-336 DSAFLDGK
+336 DTAFLDGK
-344 KPVSQV
+344 KQVSQV
-350 AKQERV
+350 SKEERL
-356 ALIQAMKHFTI
+356 ALVQAVKHFTI
-367 PLLGT
+367 PLMGT
-372 RPLSEAIVT
+372 RPLAEAIVT

-389 IDPKTMKAKRIEG
+389 IDPKTMKSKRIAG

-421 QAAFSSGYVAGLNA
+421 QAAFSSGYVAGLHA
-435 AMQVLNTNNLLR
+435 AKQVLNR

>member
-1 MSDVVVIG
+1 MADVIVIG

-49 NITNACPINDFIP
+49 NITNACPMEEFIP

-80 DDLLRFFQER
+80 DDLLRFFQEQ

-104 ASGKAKDVI
+104 ATGKAKDI
-113 GVLTAA
+113 IAVLRSA
-119 LQQAGGRLVT
+119 LQKAGGRLVT
-129 GVQATGFVMKPGRI
+129 GAQATGFTVKPGQV
-143 TGVRYRNVEQ
+143 TGIRYRTVEN
-153 DGRRDGQDFRSLTKG
+153 DGRRDGQDFRSQTKG
-168 KVKLGPEH
+168 KMKLGPEH
-176 TLDAETVIVC
+176 TLDAGAVIVC
-186 VGGASYPGTG
+186 TGGASYPGTG

-203 VLENLGLSMEPL
+203 VLEMLGLSIEPL

-235 LLKNVE
+235 QLKNVE
-241 ASVLADGKT
+241 ASVLADGK
-250 VEKEFGELQ
+250 VVAKEFGELQ
-259 FIRGGVAGPICL
+259 FIRGGIAGPICL
-271 TMSRKVARLQHFNQ
+271 TMSRKVARLQHYNQ

-299 EDKLD
+299 DEKLE
-304 ARLTRDFQDFSKNN
+304 ARLIRDFQEFSK
-318 LGEVVRKLLPRP
+318 LRLAEVVRKLLPQP
-330 LVAPVL
+330 LVEPVL
-336 DSAFLDGK
+336 DTAFLDGK
-344 KPVSQV
+344 RQVSQV
-350 AKQERV
+350 SKEERL
-356 ALIQAMKHFTI
+356 ALIQTVKHFTI
-367 PLLGT
+367 PLVGT
-372 RPLSEAIVT
+372 RPLAEAIVT

-389 IDPKTMKAKRIEG
+389 IDPKTMKAKRIAG

-421 QAAFSSGYVAGLNA
+421 QAAFSSGYVAGLHA
-435 AMQVLNTNNLLR
+435 AKQVLNR

>member
-1 MSDVVVIG
+1 MADVIVIG

-49 NITNACPINDFIP
+49 NITNACPMEEFIP

-80 DDLLRFFQER
+80 DDLLRFFQEQ

-104 ASGKAKDVI
+104 ATGKAKDVI
-113 GVLTAA
+113 AVLRSA
-119 LQQAGGRLVT
+119 LQKAGGRLVT
-129 GVQATGFVMKPGRI
+129 GAQATSFTVKPGQVI
-143 TGVRYRNVEQ
+143 GIRYRTVEN
-153 DGRRDGQDFRSLTKG
+153 DGRRDGQDFRSQTKG
-168 KVKLGPEH
+168 KMKLGPEH
-176 TLDAETVIVC
+176 TLDAGAVVVC
-186 VGGASYPGTG
+186 TGGASYPGTG

-203 VLENLGLSMEPL
+203 VLEMLGLSIEPL

-235 LLKNVE
+235 QLKNVE
-241 ASVLADGKT
+241 ASVLADGK
-250 VEKEFGELQ
+250 VVAKEFGELQ
-259 FIRGGVAGPICL
+259 FIRGGIAGPICL
-271 TMSRKVARLQHFNQ
+271 TMSRKVARLQHYNQ

-299 EDKLD
+299 DEKLG
-304 ARLTRDFQDFSKNN
+304 ARLIRDFQEFSK
-318 LGEVVRKLLPRP
+318 LWLAEVVRKLLPQP
-330 LVAPVL
+330 LVEPVL
-336 DSAFLDGK
+336 DTAFLDGK
-344 KPVSQV
+344 RQVSQV
-350 AKQERV
+350 SKEERL
-356 ALIQAMKHFTI
+356 ALVQAVKHFTI
-367 PLLGT
+367 PLMGT
-372 RPLSEAIVT
+372 RPLAEAIVT

-389 IDPKTMKAKRIEG
+389 IDPKTMKAKRIAD

-421 QAAFSSGYVAGLNA
+421 QAAFSSGYVAGLHA
-435 AMQVLNTNNLLR
+435 AKQVLNR

>member
-1 MSDVVVIG
+1 MADVIIIG

-49 NITNACPINDFIP
+49 NITNACPMEEFIP

-80 DDLLRFFQER
+80 DDLLRFFQEQ

-104 ASGKAKDVI
+104 ATGKAKDVI
-113 GVLTAA
+113 AVLRSA
-119 LQQAGGRLVT
+119 LQKAGGRLVT
-129 GVQATGFVMKPGRI
+129 GAQATGFTVKPGQV
-143 TGVRYRNVEQ
+143 TGIRYRTVEN
-153 DGRRDGQDFRSLTKG
+153 DGRRDGQDFRSQTKG
-168 KVKLGPEH
+168 KMKLGPEH
-176 TLDAETVIVC
+176 TLDAGAVIVC
-186 VGGASYPGTG
+186 TGGASYPGTG

-203 VLENLGLSMEPL
+203 VLEMLGLSIEPL

-235 LLKNVE
+235 QLKNVE
-241 ASVLADGKT
+241 ASVLADSK
-250 VEKEFGELQ
+250 VVAKEFGELQ
-259 FIRGGVAGPICL
+259 FIRGGIAGPICL
-271 TMSRKVARLQHFNQ
+271 TMSRKVARLQHYNQ

-299 EDKLD
+299 DEKLE
-304 ARLTRDFQDFSKNN
+304 ARLMRDFQEFSK
-318 LGEVVRKLLPRP
+318 LRLAEVVRKLLPQP
-330 LVAPVL
+330 LVEPVL
-336 DSAFLDGK
+336 DTAFLDGK
-344 KPVSQV
+344 KQVSQV
-350 AKQERV
+350 SKEERL
-356 ALIQAMKHFTI
+356 ALVQAVKHFTI
-367 PLLGT
+367 PLMGT
-372 RPLSEAIVT
+372 RPLAEAIVT

-389 IDPKTMKAKRIEG
+389 IDPKTMKAKRIAG

-421 QAAFSSGYVAGLNA
+421 QAAFSSGYVAGLHA
-435 AMQVLNTNNLLR
+435 AKQVLNR